1 MVMAGGLSFY
11 NLHRLTMDNAWV
23 EHTYQVMQALDNF
36 LSCLTSTET
45 AQRGF
50 SITGDESY
58 VESLQRNMEATRH
71 AAAQIVQMT
80 ADNPEQRSRL
90 SSLTPL
96 LSQRFAALEDMVAAR
111 RADADITQLR
121 RISEGGLSIGNGIHA
136 LVGNL
141 YASEQELLR
150 VRSRRAADSAN
161 AAHLGILG
169 CSALGCLFV
178 ALSLIAVRRDLTGR
192 NAAERR
198 LREANESLE
207 ARVSQ
212 RTAELHAQ
220 VSRLALLSQVTRSIS
235 ERQDVRSIFQVVI
248 RTLEEEMPL
257 DFCCICLK
265 DGVEAKVTVSCVG
278 RRSEAL
284 ALELAMTEHAHV
296 HIGQNGLS
304 HCMRG
309 NMVYEPDLRGLQ
321 YPFPQRLAHAGLSS
335 MVAAPLMV
343 ESKVFGI
350 VVASRRRP
358 QAFSA
363 DECDFVRQVAEHV
376 ALATQQAQL
385 VAELQLAYEDLRQ
398 SQQSALQR
406 ERLRALGQMASGIAH
421 DINNALSPV
430 SLYVESIMSRER
442 ALSEESAEQL
452 LVIRRGIDD
461 VARTVAR
468 IRAFSRQRDESLGL
482 IPTDLNELVK
492 QVTELTRARWR
503 NMSQRGGV
511 VIDLKTRLD
520 PALPP
525 VLGIEG
531 EIRDALI
538 NLIFNA
544 ADAMPRGGELVVRT
558 AVKGRRVGLEVIDQG
573 VGMDEDTR
581 RRCLEPFFTTKG
593 ERGTGL
599 GLAMVYGAMQRH
611 HGDIEIDSTLGQGTT
626 MRLLFQPAPAASL
639 PVSGQTQTQTSQAQ
653 GLAAAA
659 SGSKVAP
666 MRVLVVDD
674 DPLILT
680 ALRLTLESDGHVV
693 TVADGGAAGV
703 AAFRAALAESR
714 PFPVVMTDLGMP
726 HMDGRQVA
734 AAIKQAAPDTRVLLL
749 TGWAERF
756 AGSSDIPAH
765 VDLVLGKPPKRAE
778 LREAL
783 YQLMTPPPAAAV
795 VNL

>member
-11 NLHRLTMDNAWV
+11 NLHRLTVDNAWV

-36 LSCLTSTET
+36 LSCFTSAET

-50 SITGDESY
+50 NITGDATY
-58 VESLQRNMEATRH
+58 VDSMERNMDITRH

-80 ADNPEQRSRL
+80 ADNPEQHSRL
-90 SSLTPL
+90 SSLAPL
-96 LSQRFAALEDMVAAR
+96 LSQRFASLEDMVAAR
-111 RADADITQLR
+111 RADADLTELR
-121 RISEGGLSIGNGIHA
+121 RISEGGLSVANGIHA
-136 LVGNL
+136 LIGNL

-150 VRSRRAADSAN
+150 VRSRRAAESAN
-161 AAHLGILG
+161 AAHVGILG
-169 CSALGCLFV
+169 CIALGCLFV
-178 ALSLIAVRRDLTGR
+178 ALSLIAVRRDLLGR

-207 ARVSQ
+207 GRVSQ

-265 DGVEAKVTVSCVG
+265 DGVEAEVTVSCVG
-278 RRSEAL
+278 KRSEAL
-284 ALELAMTEHAHV
+284 ALELAMTEQAHV
-296 HIGQNGLS
+296 DIGQNGLS

-309 NMVYEPDLRGLQ
+309 NMVYEPDLRDLQ
-321 YPFPQRLAHAGLSS
+321 FPFPQRLAHAGLSS

-350 VVASRRRP
+350 VVASRRLPR
-358 QAFSA
+358 AFSA

-385 VAELQLAYEDLRQ
+385 VAELQVAYEDLRQ

-442 ALSEESAEQL
+442 ALSEETAEQL
-452 LVIRRGIDD
+452 VVIRRGIDD

-468 IRAFSRQRDESLGL
+468 IREFSRQRDESLGL

-544 ADAMPRGGELVVRT
+544 ADAMPRGGELMVRT
-558 AVKGRRVGLEVIDQG
+558 AVKGRFVGLEVIDQG
-573 VGMDEDTR
+573 FGMDEDTR

-611 HGDIEIDSTLGQGTT
+611 HGDIEIESTLGQGTT
-626 MRLLFQPAPAASL
+626 MRLLFEPAPAASL
-639 PVSGQTQTQTSQAQ
+639 PVPGQTQ

-680 ALRLTLESDGHVV
+680 ALRLTLESDGHEV
-693 TVADGGAAGV
+693 TVADGGAVGV
-703 AAFRAALAESR
+703 AAFQAALAEAR
-714 PFPVVMTDLGMP
+714 PFPLVMTDLGMP

-734 AAIKQAAPDTRVLLL
+734 MAIKEAAPETRVLLL

-756 AGSSDIPAH
+756 ATSSDIPAH

-783 YQLMTPPPAAAV
+783 HQLMTPPAVAAAV
-795 VNL
+795 NQ